1 MKNDPVPDEYS
12 RRILVELQRDARQ
25 SLQQLAAAVGL
36 SVTPCWKRLKAMEE
50 SGVIRNY
57 TIWVDRERV
66 GLSNCVLAEVNLT
79 RHSETVVDE
88 FEAAVKACPAIV
100 ECYSTTGQ
108 ADYLIKVLTPDI
120 RAYDDFLHNI
130 VFRLPGV
137 TGIRSSIV
145 LREVKSGAPLP
156 IGPARRPADGA
167 R

>member
-1 MKNDPVPDEYS
+1 MRRDELLDDYA
-12 RRILVELQRDARQ
+12 RRILAELQRDARQ
-25 SLQQLAAAVGL
+25 SLQQLSAAVGL

-50 SGVIRNY
+50 AGVIRNY
-57 TIWVDRERV
+57 TVWVDRERV
-66 GLSNCVLAEVNLT
+66 GLSNCVLAEINLA
-79 RHSETVVDE
+79 RHSETVVEE
-88 FEAAVKACPAIV
+88 FEAAVRACPAIV

-156 IGPARRPADGA
+156 IGPAGGA

>member
-88 FEAAVKACPAIV
+88 FEAAVRECPAIV
-100 ECYSTTGQ
+100 ECYRTTGQ
-108 ADYLIKVLTPDI
+108 ADYLLKVLTPDV
-120 RAYDDFLHNI
+120 RAYDAFLHDV

-145 LREVKSGAPLP
+145 LNEVKSGAPLP
-156 IGPARRPADGA
+156 IGAAS
-167 R
+167 